1 MLLFQ
6 IGSPEPT
13 FHKGNSCINVP
24 IPAIII
30 ALWIIIAVSLA
41 VRPHADATIITG
53 VILATNMAKIC
64 CNPNGK
70 ALNKVIYELAMYTLN
85 TNKDY
90 DEKTREFLK
99 KLFKEKLN
107 IE

>member
-1 MLLFQ
+1 
-6 IGSPEPT
+6 
-13 FHKGNSCINVP
+13 
-24 IPAIII
+24 
-30 ALWIIIAVSLA
+30 
-41 VRPHADATIITG
+41 
-53 VILATNMAKIC
+53 
-64 CNPNGK
+64 
-70 ALNKVIYELAMYTLN
+70 MYTLN